1 MSSSGVRRIVAIT
14 NAFIILVNILGQAF
28 PLAFPL
34 GLPMP
39 ISKYT
44 REFYEYVM
52 AAAEKPDPIAFL
64 DLSYTIGLHTLT
76 QNEIVQYLTQIGI
89 KWVGYSAST
98 SAQSI
103 IVDLIEK
110 LKEWYPDKTYGV
122 DYVFLGFIPG
132 EPDIRAALLATNLDS
147 ITVDYKGTPRS
158 QLPLLQRVHDRTDFD
173 LFIACF
179 DAFFVW
185 ARWWPSTPDCPS
197 MVLIRS
203 DSWPDFLSYYP
214 KTFAAG
220 LNAPTCCAEW
230 EALTGIRG
238 GAIAFSDG
246 LSIVLIW
253 TVLIIIGE
261 NIVEYYYKRSRWKKS
276 GG

>member
-14 NAFIILVNILGQAF
+14 NTFIILVNILGQAF

-34 GLPMP
+34 CLPMP
-39 ISKYT
+39 ISPYT
-44 REFYEYVM
+44 REFCEYIK
-52 AAAEKPDPIAFL
+52 ATAEKPDAIAFL
-64 DLSYTIGLHTLT
+64 DLSYTVGLHTIT
-76 QNEIVQYLTQIGI
+76 QNEIVQYLTKIGI

-103 IVDLIEK
+103 IIDLIEK
-110 LKEWYPDKTYGV
+110 LKELYPDKTYGI
-122 DYVFLGFIPG
+122 DYVYLGFIPG
-132 EPDIRAALLATNLDS
+132 EPDVRCSLLANNLDS
-147 ITVDYKGTPRS
+147 IAVDYKGTPRS

-173 LFIACF
+173 LFICCF
-179 DAFFVW
+179 DAFSTW

-203 DSWPDFLSYYP
+203 DNWPDFLTYYP
-214 KTFAAG
+214 VTFAAG

-230 EALTGIRG
+230 EALTGIPG

-246 LSIVLIW
+246 ISIVLIW

-261 NIVEYYYKRSRWKKS
+261 NIVQYYKRVRWKKR